1 MNHPQDLTLHAQV
14 EALRKGEFG
23 ANDLLQATLD
33 RLAARDV
40 SLNSTPVIFDEESRG
55 ALVQA
60 PAGPLHAIPITVKD
74 MFALPWRAARNGT
87 KFDLIPAGASG
98 PFRPLRDA
106 GAVVVGVANQHE
118 LGMGSTGTAS
128 AYGVMRNP
136 WSLEHCAGGSS
147 GGSAA
152 GVAARL
158 VAGSLGSDSG
168 GSTRIPASYC
178 GVVGLKVTYGA
189 VPYDGYFGNSTT
201 FSAPGLLARDGGD
214 VRILA
219 SALLKRP
226 LSAQSASGM
235 RIGIVR
241 DPYWDDADPQV
252 AEACE
257 RAMRDAGWHVSAV
270 HLEHVEL
277 ANAAYLGRIVAE
289 VGLLSN
295 ELLAS
300 LSQPTRALVLAGML
314 SPARFVPRADRVR
327 SAVRDALAK
336 MLQAVDF
343 VAWPSTPTCA
353 PRLDDTSV
361 TLPSGRTSAD
371 LANLRQSCLANLS
384 GVPSISI
391 PVGLNSSGLPIGLQ
405 LIAPWGNESRLVD
418 AAEHLER
425 SNDRAYVD
433 LIPAIAR

>member
-1 MNHPQDLTLHAQV
+1 MSHPQDWTLRAQA
-14 EALRKGEFG
+14 EALHKGELS
-23 ANDLLQATLD
+23 ASALLVATLD
-33 RLAARDV
+33 RLHTRDPE
-40 SLNSTPVIFDEESRG
+40 LNSTPVIFDEESRA
-55 ALVQA
+55 ALAQA
-60 PAGPLHAIPITVKD
+60 PAGTLHGVPLTVKD
-74 MFALPWRAARNGT
+74 MFALPWRGARNGT
-87 KFDLIPAGASG
+87 NFELIPASASG
-98 PFRPLRDA
+98 PYRHLRDA
-106 GAVVVGVANQHE
+106 GAIVVGVANQHE

-128 AYGVMRNP
+128 AYGVMKNP
-136 WSLEHCAGGSS
+136 WNLDRCAGGSS

-189 VPYDGYFGNSTT
+189 VPYDGYFGSSTT

-214 VRILA
+214 TRILA
-219 SALLKRP
+219 SALLQRP
-226 LSAQSASGM
+226 LSPQSGSGL

-241 DPYWDDADPQV
+241 DPYWDDADPEV

-270 HLEHVEL
+270 RLENSEL
-277 ANAAYLGRIVAE
+277 ATAAYLGRIVAE

-300 LSQPTRALVLAGML
+300 LSNATRALVLAGML

-327 SAVRDALAK
+327 SAIRDSLAR

-353 PRLDDTSV
+353 PPLNEPWV
-361 TLPSGRTSAD
+361 TLPSGRASAD
-371 LANLRQSCLANLS
+371 VSNIRQSCLVNLS
-384 GVPSISI
+384 GVPSISV
-391 PVGLNSSGLPIGLQ
+391 PVGFNSSGLPIGLQ
-405 LIAPWGNESRLVD
+405 LIAPWGNESRLLD
-418 AAEHLER
+418 AAEHIER
-425 SNDRAYVD
+425 SSDRQYVD
-433 LIPAIAR
+433 LAPTVAL

>member
-1 MNHPQDLTLHAQV
+1 MTHPQDWTLRAQA
-14 EALRKGEFG
+14 EAVRKG
-23 ANDLLQATLD
+23 DLSAKELLESTLE
-33 RLAARDV
+33 RLKARDAA
-40 SLNSTPVIFDEESRG
+40 LNSTPVIFEEESRT
-55 ALVQA
+55 ALHDA
-60 PAGPLHAIPITVKD
+60 PAGPLHGVPITVKD
-74 MFALPWRAARNGT
+74 MFALPWRATRNGT
-87 KFDLIPAGASG
+87 HFELIRASASG
-98 PFRPLRDA
+98 PFRHLRDA

-118 LGMGSTGTAS
+118 LGMGSTGTES
-128 AYGVMRNP
+128 AYGAMHNP
-136 WSLEHCAGGSS
+136 WSMDRCAGGSS

-152 GVAARL
+152 GVSARL
-158 VAGSLGSDSG
+158 IAGSLGSDSG

-178 GVVGLKVTYGA
+178 GVVGLKITYGA

-214 VRILA
+214 ARILA

-226 LSAQSASGM
+226 LSAQSGSGL

-252 AEACE
+252 ADICE
-257 RAMRDAGWHVSAV
+257 RAMRDAGWHVSAIHV
-270 HLEHVEL
+270 ENVEL
-277 ANAAYLGRIVAE
+277 AHAAYLGRIVAE

-327 SAVRDALAK
+327 SAIRTSLAK
-336 MLQAVDF
+336 MLQVVDF

-353 PRLDDTSV
+353 PALDDPWV
-361 TLPSGRTSAD
+361 TLPSGRTTAD
-371 LANLRQSCLANLS
+371 LSNIRQSCLANLS

-391 PVGLNSSGLPIGLQ
+391 PVGVNSAGLPIGLQ
-405 LIAPWGNESRLVD
+405 LIAPWGNESRLLD

-433 LIPAIAR
+433 MVPAFAR